1 MIGVWFV
8 FVGVWFV
15 MLGMAGYHYKSSV
28 NGFRFAVQFLWLMTV
43 GLVLATATMV
53 AQVV

>member
-8 FVGVWFV
+8 FVGVWVV
-15 MLGMAGYHYKSSV
+15 MLGMAGYQYTKSPRSFE
-28 NGFRFAVQFLWLMTV
+28 GAVQFLWLMTV